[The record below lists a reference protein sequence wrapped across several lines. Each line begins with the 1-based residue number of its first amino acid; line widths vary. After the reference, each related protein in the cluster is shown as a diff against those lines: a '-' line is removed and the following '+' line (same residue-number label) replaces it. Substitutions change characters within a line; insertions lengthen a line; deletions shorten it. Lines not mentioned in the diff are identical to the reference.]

1 MNLKNKLIPF
11 SITFF
16 VILVDQITKYIVV
29 KTVPLFVIKFSFF
42 DEFLRIVHVRNKAIA
57 FSIGSGLPDDVR
69 TIAFSIFPLIILILL
84 IIYIFRTN
92 EFTIPQRWFLSG
104 IIGGGFGN
112 LIDRF
117 FRPDGVVDFI
127 DVKFF
132 GIFGLE
138 RWPTFNV
145 ADSAI
150 VVCGILLF
158 ASLFFK
164 SKKSPETMDSV
175 TSTE

>member
-1 MNLKNKLIPF
+1 MNFKNKILPF
-11 SITFF
+11 SLSFLI
-16 VILVDQITKYIVV
+16 IAIDQITKIIVV
-29 KTVPLFVIKFSFF
+29 NTIQPYTIKFSFF
-42 DEFLRIVHVRNKAIA
+42 DGLIRIVHVRNKAIA
-57 FSIGSGLPDDVR
+57 FSIGHGIPEEVR
-69 TIAFSIFPLIILILL
+69 IMIFSLLPLIILILL
-84 IIYIFRTN
+84 IVYIIRTN
-92 EFTIPQRWFLSG
+92 DLNMPQRWFLAG

-117 FRPDGVVDFI
+117 FRPAGVVDFI

-145 ADSAI
+145 ADSSI

-158 ASLFFK
+158 ASLFWWKK
-164 SKKSPETMDSV
+164 SKI
-175 TSTE
+175 